1 MSYRTATLSLT
12 LSAILLLA
20 PVWAGLVAPSRLST
34 SADISLTPIQ
44 RSSIA
49 AKVDV
54 RFRTLPFE
62 FGHSTAKRA
71 GRPILL
77 PPLA

>member
-1 MSYRTATLSLT
+1 MSYRTTTLSLAIST
-12 LSAILLLA
+12 ILLLA
-20 PVWAGLVAPSRLST
+20 PVCAGFVSPSGLAPSVDMSIT
-34 SADISLTPIQ
+34 SMQ

-49 AKVDV
+49 AKEDV

-62 FGHSTAKRA
+62 FGHSTAERT

>member
-1 MSYRTATLSLT
+1 MSYRTTTLSLT
-12 LSAILLLA
+12 LSTILLLA
-20 PVWAGLVAPSRLST
+20 PVCAGLVAPSGLSM
-34 SADISLTPIQ
+34 SADISLTSVQ

-49 AKVDV
+49 AKEDV

-62 FGHSTAKRA
+62 FGHSTAEHT